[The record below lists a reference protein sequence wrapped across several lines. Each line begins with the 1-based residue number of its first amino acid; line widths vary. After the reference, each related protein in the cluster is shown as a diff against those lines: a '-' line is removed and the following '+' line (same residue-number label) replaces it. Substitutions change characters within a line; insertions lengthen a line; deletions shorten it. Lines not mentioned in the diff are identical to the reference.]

1 MKSALFNRHLRAAS
15 LGLLATTMLSGTAS
29 AQTADTAATVEAM
42 AAELRA
48 MRARIDTL
56 ESEVTRLQAAKA
68 APAPLAVTVRE
79 QSSTPTK
86 PTAPVASAA
95 KATIEPFGQIQ
106 YDFGY
111 TGNPGDQID
120 TTNLGFNGTARRLI
134 IGLRGSI
141 PGDFKYN
148 IEFNLARELVDYE
161 DVTFS
166 WEPKGKPLS
175 LKIGNHYPFT
185 SLENMTGNRVTS
197 FVERSTANDAFNF
210 NRRIGASF
218 GLVNKAGDLQFNA
231 GIFNGFI
238 NNSATNTE
246 YSLAA
251 RAVWSPK
258 AYGAQF
264 HIAGTYQYRR
274 TPAQDQ
280 SFLYR
285 ARPYNQATNIRFVGT
300 GPATTNGSF
309 SPGIATSGDQV
320 FGVELAGIFGPFHFA
335 SEAHYVAVDA
345 ITPSEVL
352 TGRNATTGTRLA
364 SNPEFAAIYGEV
376 GYWLTGE
383 TRGYRGG
390 RFFRTPV
397 KHPVTDGGFGALQFA
412 ARVDYLDL
420 ESAVGGTGRGV
431 VDGVLNG
438 GRQLGYLFAINYFP
452 TEFLRLTGQYS
463 RLNITGGPNAGQV
476 VPVSTFSLLDR
487 KYNVDALVFR
497 AQIEF

>member
-1 MKSALFNRHLRAAS
+1 MTFPHSHATKFIATLDLLTTSMLCSA
-15 LGLLATTMLSGTAS
+15 AS
-29 AQTADTAATVEAM
+29 AQTANTATTVEAM

-48 MRARIDTL
+48 MRTRIDTL
-56 ESEVTRLQAAKA
+56 EGEVMRLRAEKA
-68 APAPLAVTVRE
+68 EPQQVIATTSPIPIPGKSAPPTVAG
-79 QSSTPTK
+79 S
-86 PTAPVASAA
+86 

-106 YDFGY
+106 YDVGF
-111 TGNPGDQID
+111 TRNPADRID
-120 TTNLGFNGTARRLI
+120 TTNLGFNGTARRLN
-134 IGLRGSI
+134 IGVRGSI

-148 IEFNLARELVDYE
+148 LEFNLTRELVDYE
-161 DVTFS
+161 DVTLS
-166 WEPKGKPLS
+166 WEPKGKPYS
-175 LKIGNHYPFT
+175 IKIGNHYPFS
-185 SLENMTGNRVTS
+185 SLENMTSSRATT
-197 FVERSTANDAFNF
+197 FVERASANEAFTL

-218 GLVNKAGDLQFNA
+218 GLVNKAGDLMFNA

-258 AYGAQF
+258 AYGGQF

-280 SFLYR
+280 SVLYR
-285 ARPYNQATNIRFVGT
+285 ARPYNQTTNIRFVGT
-300 GPATTNGSF
+300 GPATTNGTF

-345 ITPSEVL
+345 ITPAEAL
-352 TGRNATTGTRLA
+352 TGRNATTGTRLD

-383 TRGYRGG
+383 TRAYRGG
-390 RFFRTPV
+390 RFNRTPI
-397 KHPVTDGGFGALQFA
+397 KNPVTQGGFGGLQLA

-431 VDGVLNG
+431 VNGVLNG
-438 GRQLGYLFAINYFP
+438 GRQLGYLFAVNYFP
-452 TEFLRLTGQYS
+452 TEFLRFTGQYS

-476 VPVSTFSLLDR
+476 VPVSTVSLLDR
-487 KYNVDALVFR
+487 SYNVDALVFR